1 MKTLSSV
8 SSRNKLLTDSFAEG
22 TLIAA
27 IKAFSSLA
35 KKL

>member
-8 SSRNKLLTDSFAEG
+8 SSRNKFLTDSFAEG

-27 IKAFSSLA
+27 IKTFSSLA